1 MLLIG
6 WGPTMTDTE
15 RVIAEKSDEAK
26 SVAKE
31 PGGAAKGSRPI
42 SRGLT
47 TEIFKIREIGVLIA
61 LIFLFFG
68 FSMASRYFFGVENLL
83 NVLRQVSL
91 LGIISMGM
99 TMVIV
104 SGEIDLS
111 VGAVYGFAS
120 TIAGILMT
128 SGFPIWTSLIVALIG
143 GAVFGSLNGMLVTYG
158 RIPAL
163 IVTLGTMNIARGAAL
178 IISKAQVIGISYR
191 TVKDPNLNR
200 FLFLGQGKL
209 FGLIPMMCVFLIVIA
224 LISYVLFSRTMT
236 GFHMRAVG
244 GNVVAARASGIN
256 VKLIKLVAFSIIGFL
271 CALAGILN
279 LSFLANVQG
288 TIGYG
293 LELDVIAAVIIG
305 GTSMSGGEGTILGT
319 IIGVLI
325 MGVLRNGLILIGVSP
340 FWQILVIGVVIIGAV
355 GIDMWTKK
363 QTA

>member
-1 MLLIG
+1 MS
-6 WGPTMTDTE
+6 E
-15 RVIAEKSDEAK
+15 KEKQYSEKSDITAHKNEGKNVQDLAEGKRK
-26 SVAKE
+26 SA
-31 PGGAAKGSRPI
+31 GFI
-42 SRGLT
+42 SGV
-47 TEIFKIREIGVLIA
+47 FKIREIGVLLA
-61 LIFLFFG
+61 LILLFTTFSVSSPFFFG
-68 FSMASRYFFGVENLL
+68 LENLL

-128 SGFPIWTSLIVALIG
+128 NSISIWLSIILALACGIAF
-143 GAVFGSLNGMLVTYG
+143 GAMNGLLVTYA

-163 IVTLGTMNIARGAAL
+163 IVTLGMMNVARGASL
-178 IISKAQVIGISYR
+178 IISKAQVISTNYR
-191 TVKDPNLNR
+191 TVSDASIDA

-209 FGLIPMMCVFLIVIA
+209 FGVIPMMSVFLIVIA
-224 LISYVLFSRTMT
+224 IASYILFNTT
-236 GFHMRAVG
+236 ILGYHMRGVG
-244 GNVVAARASGIN
+244 GNAAAARASGIN
-256 VKLIKLVAFSIIGFL
+256 VKIIKISAFSITGLL
-271 CALAGILN
+271 CAIAGVLN

-288 TIGYG
+288 TIGQG

-305 GTSMSGGEGTILGT
+305 GTTLIGGEGTILGT

-325 MGVLRNGLILIGVSP
+325 IGVLRNGLILLGVSP

-363 QTA
+363 RTV

>member
-1 MLLIG
+1 MSEKEKPSSVESDI
-6 WGPTMTDTE
+6 TAHNNEE
-15 RVIAEKSDEAK
+15 RNVQDLAEGKRQST
-26 SVAKE
+26 
-31 PGGAAKGSRPI
+31 GFI
-42 SRGLT
+42 SGL
-47 TEIFKIREIGVLIA
+47 FKIREIGVLLA
-61 LIFLFFG
+61 LILLFITFSVSSPFFFG
-68 FSMASRYFFGVENLL
+68 LENLL

-128 SGFPIWTSLIVALIG
+128 NSISIWLSIIVALVCGI
-143 GAVFGSLNGMLVTYG
+143 VFGTMNGLLVTYA

-163 IVTLGTMNIARGAAL
+163 IVTLGMMNVARGASL
-178 IISKAQVIGISYR
+178 IISKAQVISTNYR
-191 TVKDPNLNR
+191 TVSDPSIDA

-209 FGLIPMMCVFLIVIA
+209 FGVIPMMSVFLIVIA
-224 LISYVLFSRTMT
+224 IVSYIVFNTTIL
-236 GFHMRAVG
+236 GYHMRGVG
-244 GNVVAARASGIN
+244 GNAAAARASGIN
-256 VKLIKLVAFSIIGFL
+256 VKIIKISAFSITGLL
-271 CALAGILN
+271 CAIAGVLN

-288 TIGYG
+288 TIGQG

-305 GTSMSGGEGTILGT
+305 GTTLIGGEGTILGT

-325 MGVLRNGLILIGVSP
+325 IGVLRNGLILLGVSP
-340 FWQILVIGVVIIGAV
+340 FWQILIIGVVIIGAV

-363 QTA
+363 RTV